1 LEGEEAIVNSKEKY
15 QKLLVGPIERF
26 DQMNDMFRRARYDPE
41 WIERAQAFYGPSQVQ
56 DKAGYTHEDQALQNA
71 SWYVERY
78 FAMGIRG
85 SNHQGLY
92 AWEYPDPE
100 RDRMPP
106 DLKIDASDPA
116 EASRKVKKAA
126 RFFGASL
133 VGICEL
139 DRRWVYSHVSND
151 LTREHT
157 PMEIPEEYRYAI
169 AMTIEMDYPLIR
181 TSPTGGAAAATGL
194 GYSKMAFVAGLL
206 AQFIRGL
213 GYKAIPS
220 GNDTALSI
228 PIAIEAGLGELGR
241 NGLLITEKFGPRVR
255 LCKIFTD
262 LPLVPDEPRFFGVDD
277 FCRQCMKCAKDC
289 PSRAISFGEK
299 TTEVPTLSNNP
310 GVLKWPI
317 NAEQCYK
324 YWIANRLDCAN
335 CIRVCNFNKE
345 PGWLHDLVRVFI
357 KNAPWLNPLFV
368 WLDDVFGYG
377 KQLDPATIWDG

>member
-1 LEGEEAIVNSKEKY
+1 MNAKEEY

-26 DQMNDMFRRARYDPE
+26 DQMDDMFRRAKYDPE
-41 WIERAQAFYGPSQVQ
+41 WIERAKPFYGPIPVQ
-56 DKAGYTHEDQALQNA
+56 DKAGYTQEDQALQNA
-71 SWYVERY
+71 SWYLERS
-78 FAMGIRG
+78 FAKGARG

-92 AWEYPDPE
+92 AWECPDPE
-100 RDRMPP
+100 GIRLPP
-106 DLKIDASDPA
+106 DLKINASDPA
-116 EASRKVKKAA
+116 EVSRKIKRAA

-133 VGICEL
+133 AGICEL
-139 DRRWVYSHVSND
+139 DRRWVYSHVTND
-151 LTREHT
+151 LTAEHT
-157 PMEIPEEYRYAI
+157 PPEIPEEYRYAI
-169 AMTIEMDYPLIR
+169 AMAIEMDYPLIQ

-194 GYSKMAFVAGLL
+194 GYSKMAFVAGML

-213 GYKAIPS
+213 GYKAVPC

-255 LCKIFTD
+255 LCKVFTD
-262 LPLVPDEPRFFGVDD
+262 LPLVPDEPHFFGVEE
-277 FCRQCMKCAKDC
+277 FCRKCMKCAEDC

-299 TTEVPTLSNNP
+299 TTDALNRSNNP
-310 GVLKWPI
+310 GVLKWPV

-335 CIRVCNFNKE
+335 CIRVCNFNKKE
-345 PGWLHDLVRVFI
+345 GWLHDLVRVFI

-368 WLDDVFGYG
+368 WLDDFLGYG
-377 KQLDPATIWDG
+377 KQLDPATIWDD